1 MSFFIR
7 SVATRVGLG
16 VSGLFLVPL
25 LTACGVVQHRM
36 SEGMTDSNRQEML
49 QGLTDEQLCRGYN
62 NQLVGEQTER
72 QILELLR
79 TRGVAQ
85 CVARGRTRIITA
97 TSTPQP
103 LATAPSTA
111 AAKPLSPVDA
121 AAVERERLRVREE
134 AKQLEVDRVAAENRA
149 AAEAR
154 VRAEEQAQKEGKG
167 KDQPR
172 PDDEASVLQELFGP
186 LSPDEIEKIKT
197 VRPANSLERPRI
209 TKAVQQSLIDPES
222 ARFGDIFV
230 LPNKHACI
238 AVNAKNKFGG
248 YAGIRMAFAGT
259 FNGTWQPLG
268 MHDVTLEKCIS
279 MIVKLK

>member
-1 MSFFIR
+1 M
-7 SVATRVGLG
+7 A
-16 VSGLFLVPL
+16 
-25 LTACGVVQHRM
+25 
-36 SEGMTDSNRQEML
+36 EGMTDSNRKEML

-62 NQLVGEQTER
+62 NQLLGEQTER

-85 CVARGRTRIITA
+85 CVALGRTRTVTA
-97 TSTPQP
+97 TSTPQTT
-103 LATAPSTA
+103 TASLA
-111 AAKPLSPVDA
+111 AAATPVSPVDA
-121 AAVERERLRVREE
+121 ATAERERRRVLEE
-134 AKQLEVDRVAAENRA
+134 AKKLEADRVSAENRA

-154 VRAEEQAQKEGKG
+154 VRAEEQAQRDVKEKE
-167 KDQPR
+167 QPR
-172 PDDEASVLQELFGP
+172 PDDESSVMQELFGP
-186 LSPDEIEKIKT
+186 LSPDEIVKIKT
-197 VRPANSLERPRI
+197 VRPANSIERPRI
-209 TKAVQQSLIDPES
+209 TQAVQRSLNDPES

-230 LPNKHACI
+230 LPNKHACV

-248 YAGIRMAFAGT
+248 YAGTRMAFAGT